1 MHTYCEEVVVI
12 QKKKNK
18 TERKEKEGESDVW
31 VIGSMFDAVKNRACV
46 GIFDGLD
53 ISKGE
58 IDTHIDK
65 HEETFS
71 QQKDTQTGG

>member
-1 MHTYCEEVVVI
+1 MHTFCEEVVVV

-18 TERKEKEGESDVW
+18 TERKEKETESDVW

-53 ISKGE
+53 LTKGDIE
-58 IDTHIDK
+58 IDGEMHTKIII
-65 HEETFS
+65 
-71 QQKDTQTGG
+71 

>member
-1 MHTYCEEVVVI
+1 MHTYCEEVVVV

-53 ISKGE
+53 MAKGTAH
-58 IDTHIDK
+58 THLLLSNLPHLYQHI
-65 HEETFS
+65 
-71 QQKDTQTGG
+71 

>member
-1 MHTYCEEVVVI
+1 MHTYCEEVVVV

-53 ISKGE
+53 LAKGKALRM
-58 IDTHIDK
+58 HLLLLNLSHLYQHNK
-65 HEETFS
+65 
-71 QQKDTQTGG
+71 